1 MTRQNG
7 SQLVS
12 ELVLM
17 FPAEIRGRDVKLTVN
32 LIVNLS
38 PLTSGSCETITETL
52 WTLTSSSDLSLRL
65 RPFFPLSSTGLLMQG
80 PNFVKPMRLKNLRH
94 FRYHSGPE
102 V

>member
-38 PLTSGSCETITETL
+38 PLTSGSCGTITKTL
-52 WTLTSSSDLSLRL
+52 ASSSDLSLRL